1 MNVFKNIEKMV
12 FFPVLIITLFV
23 AVSLVFF
30 KELAHPVIDFL
41 FALCTQKFG
50 WMYYIACIACF
61 VFLIWI
67 TVNPFGNKVLGE
79 EGEKPQYGNFSW
91 IAMLFTAGVGTSIVI
106 LGFLEPIYY
115 VSSPPF
121 HLEAFSREAYE
132 YAHMYGQF
140 HWGLSAWA
148 FYMPATVAV
157 GYGIFVKKRDKL
169 NLSTACTELIRK
181 ESIKKGMGMLI
192 DGLVVFGIIGSIAT
206 SLGIGTPVLSIIIRY
221 VFSLSERWELPVN
234 ILILIIWVC
243 IFGGS
248 VYLGLDKGIQ
258 RLSNFNII
266 IAVVFMIFV
275 MLCGDMT
282 GSFKMEMNSIGLYL
296 SQFIRLN
303 TWMDPFGDGMF
314 VENWTV
320 FYWGWWLAFMP
331 MMGIFVARISRG
343 RTIKTVVWGQLIYG
357 SMGCALSF
365 MAFGSYSLYIQ
376 KRGILDVSSVLLKE
390 GQARAI
396 IEILKTLPFSR
407 FTMIFLCVLCFIYLA
422 TTIDSCAFVIASS
435 TTKKI
440 RFDEEPERW
449 NRILWALIFCF
460 LSIGLCMANEFKAV
474 QLISIIAGF
483 PLIAVV
489 FLLILVCRKM
499 SREDAALQVGER
511 EEQESA
517 FSFLSEKD
525 AQEILRLRRSI
536 RAKMDEQ
543 SCFAKSSES
552 EIEDAIKNG
561 FAIGYREGKNLEA
574 CLICRLDRGEY
585 ARALGL
591 DEEEEKKAA
600 DFEDVFVSPG
610 FRGRGLQRKLMNR
623 MEQRALERGKKII
636 LATVAENN
644 IFSYRNFIQSGY
656 RVEKKCK
663 MYGGLERCLMRKDIG
678 EE

>member
-1 MNVFKNIEKMV
+1 MV

-41 FALCTQKFG
+41 FALCTKKFG
-50 WMYYIACIACF
+50 WMYYVTCIACF

-67 TVNPFGNKVLGE
+67 TISPFGSTVLGE
-79 EGEKPQYGNFSW
+79 AGEKPQYGNFSW

-121 HLEAFSREAYE
+121 HLEPFSREAYE

-157 GYGIFVKKRDKL
+157 GYGIFVKKREKL
-169 NLSTACTELIRK
+169 NLSTACTERIWR
-181 ESIKKGMGMLI
+181 EGVKKGAGMLI

-206 SLGIGTPVLSIIIRY
+206 SLGIGIPVLSIIIRH
-221 VFSLSERWELPVN
+221 VFSLSDSWELPVN

-243 IFGGS
+243 IFGAS

-266 IAVVFMIFV
+266 IAVAFMLFV

-282 GSFKMEMNSIGLYL
+282 GSFKMEMNSLGLYL
-296 SQFIRLN
+296 SEFIRLN
-303 TWMDPFGDGMF
+303 TWMDPFGSGAF
-314 VENWTV
+314 VESWTV

-343 RTIKTVVWGQLIYG
+343 RTIKSVVWGQLIYG

-376 KRGILDVSSVLLKE
+376 KNEILDVSKVLLEE

-407 FTMIFLCVLCFIYLA
+407 FTMIFLCILCFIYLA

-440 RFDEEPERW
+440 RFDEEPARW

-460 LSIGLCMANEFKAV
+460 LSIGLCMTDEFKAV

-489 FLLILVCRKM
+489 FMLILVCVDM
-499 SREDAALQVGER
+499 SREDAALR
-511 EEQESA
+511 ARRKEEDKAE
-517 FSFLSEKD
+517 FSVLSEED
-525 AQEILRLRRSI
+525 AEEILRLRRKI
-536 RAKMDEQ
+536 REEMEEK
-543 SCFAKSSES
+543 SCFAKSSRG

-561 FAIGYREGKNLEA
+561 FAIGYRKGKELEA
-574 CLICRLDRGEY
+574 CLICRLDKGEY
-585 ARALGL
+585 AKVLGL
-591 DEEEEKKAA
+591 SEEEGKAAA
-600 DFEDVFVSPG
+600 DFEDVFVSTG
-610 FRGRGLQRKLMNR
+610 FRGRGLQRKLMRR
-623 MEQRALERGKKII
+623 MEERALEQGKRII
-636 LATVAENN
+636 LATVSEGN
-644 IFSYRNFIQSGY
+644 IFSYSNFIRCGY
-656 RVEKKCK
+656 RMEKKCRL
-663 MYGGLERCLMRKDIG
+663 YGGLERCLMRKDLAEG
-678 EE
+678 

>member
-1 MNVFKNIEKMV
+1 MNIFKNIEKMV
-12 FFPVLIITLFV
+12 FFPVLMITLFV
-23 AVSLVFF
+23 AVSLVFL
-30 KELAHPVIDFL
+30 KEFVHPVIDFL
-41 FALCTQKFG
+41 FALCTRNLG
-50 WMYYIACIACF
+50 WMYYIACISCF
-61 VFLIWI
+61 VFLVWI
-67 TVNPFGNKVLGE
+67 TLSPFGNRVLGE

-157 GYGIFVKKRDKL
+157 GYGVFVKKRTKL
-169 NLSTACTELIRK
+169 NLSTACTELIPGRK
-181 ESIKKGMGMLI
+181 WKKAAAVLI

-221 VFSLSERWELPVN
+221 VFSLPQSWELPVN
-234 ILILIIWVC
+234 IFILLVWVC

-266 IAVVFMIFV
+266 IAVAFMILV
-275 MLCGDMT
+275 TLCGDVM
-282 GSFKMEMNSIGLYL
+282 GSFKMEVNSLGLYV
-296 SQFIRLN
+296 SEFIRLN
-303 TWMDPFGDGMF
+303 TWMDPFGDGAF

-343 RTIKTVVWGQLIYG
+343 RTIKSVVWGQLLYG

-365 MAFGSYSLYIQ
+365 MVFGGYSLYLQ
-376 KRGILDVSSVLLKE
+376 KNGILDVSGVLQQE
-390 GQARAI
+390 GQSRAI

-407 FTMIFLCVLCFIYLA
+407 LTMIFLCLLCFIYLA

-435 TTKKI
+435 TTKKL
-440 RFDEEPERW
+440 RFDEEPARW

-460 LSIGLCMANEFKAV
+460 LSIGLCMTGEFKAV

-489 FLLILVCRKM
+489 VMLILVCRKM
-499 SREDAALQVGER
+499 AAEDKAGRQ
-511 EEQESA
+511 
-517 FSFLSEKD
+517 
-525 AQEILRLRRSI
+525 
-536 RAKMDEQ
+536 KME
-543 SCFAKSSES
+543 
-552 EIEDAIKNG
+552 
-561 FAIGYREGKNLEA
+561 
-574 CLICRLDRGEY
+574 
-585 ARALGL
+585 
-591 DEEEEKKAA
+591 
-600 DFEDVFVSPG
+600 
-610 FRGRGLQRKLMNR
+610 
-623 MEQRALERGKKII
+623 
-636 LATVAENN
+636 
-644 IFSYRNFIQSGY
+644 
-656 RVEKKCK
+656 
-663 MYGGLERCLMRKDIG
+663 
-678 EE
+678 